1 MNKKKGINNMVK
13 EKSGAITMEDLAV
26 LIPKPPSGICI
37 LPSKG
42 KFYAEDVC
50 PEGKV
55 ELIPMSGRTEK
66 LIAGIRGNN
75 VDEVID
81 TVLRR
86 CLITKLDPDDM
97 LITDRL
103 FALMVLRSNSYG
115 EDYNFDIT
123 CPHCEV
129 KGKYTVL
136 IPSEFPIDYAKDDAK
151 EPFEV
156 TLPVT
161 GLRLTYRL
169 LRGKDSKAIK
179 NYAEEETERMGT
191 KDGDPSFTYR
201 LATSILNVN
210 GKPFDNILTALSFC
224 EKLPA
229 KDIRYFSSHLEDSTP
244 GILLTVKK
252 ECTSCGKKIETDM
265 PITAE
270 FFRPKFTK

>member
-1 MNKKKGINNMVK
+1 MVKDRSNPNMV
-13 EKSGAITMEDLAV
+13 TLEDLAT
-26 LIPKPPSGICI
+26 LIPKPPTGVCL

-42 KFYAEDVC
+42 RFYNPEVC
-50 PEGKV
+50 PDGKI
-55 ELIPMSGRTEK
+55 ELSPMSGRTEK

-86 CLITKLDPDDM
+86 CLVTKLDPDEM

-103 FALMVLRSNSYG
+103 FTLMVLRSNSYG
-115 EDYNFDIT
+115 EEYNFDIV
-123 CPHCEV
+123 CPSCEV
-129 KGKYTVL
+129 KSKYTVN
-136 IPSEFPIDYAKDDAK
+136 IPSDFPIDYAKDEHK

-161 GLRLTYRL
+161 GIKIGYKL
-169 LRGKDSKAIK
+169 LRGKDSKELK
-179 NYAEEETERMGT
+179 KYVEEELERMGN
-191 KDGDPSFTYR
+191 KDGDSSFTYR
-201 LATSILNVN
+201 LAKSIVSVN
-210 GKPFDNILTALSFC
+210 GKQFDNVLTAITFC

-229 KDIRYFSSHLEDSTP
+229 KDLRFLSVSIEENTP
-244 GILLTVKK
+244 GMLLTIKK
-252 ECTSCGKKIETDM
+252 DCSACGKKIETDL